1 VDRQEAV
8 QASEAHAFL
17 PGVPGPADTLP
28 TTVYKTERVL
38 PRNMLPA
45 DFYSVHREHAHP
57 PLVVMLVLTQL
68 SVGAFIVSLLVRAM
82 LAAGG
87 GVTRGLEIANAVFAL
102 ALGLAALGAST
113 LHLGRP
119 QYAFRALLGL
129 RTSWLSREILTFSA
143 FAGLAAAFAASYFAS
158 FPIGRLRTV
167 LSAGAA
173 LAGAAGVFCSVMVY
187 AATKRAHWRGS
198 VTGFK
203 FGLTA
208 VVLGTAAVAMVSSF
222 FTGVASRVLVPALMS
237 ATALKLLAEA
247 ATFRHLGDRHHSA
260 EKRAALLMKG
270 DLGRVTVWRFLFG
283 GVGGLVLPALGLLF
297 PPMPGWVPIVVFLL
311 LLAGELCE
319 RTLFFAAAP
328 ASKMPGGIG

>member
-1 VDRQEAV
+1 
-8 QASEAHAFL
+8 
-17 PGVPGPADTLP
+17 
-28 TTVYKTERVL
+28 
-38 PRNMLPA
+38 MLPA

-68 SVGAFIVSLLVRAM
+68 SVGAFIFSLLARAA

-119 QYAFRALLGL
+119 QYAFRAFLGL

-143 FAGLAAAFAASYFAS
+143 FAGLSAAFAASYFAP
-158 FPIGRLRTV
+158 FPIGRLRTA
-167 LSAGAA
+167 LSVGAA
-173 LAGAAGVFCSVMVY
+173 LAGAAGVFSSVMVY
-187 AATKRAHWRGS
+187 AATRRAHWRGS

-208 VVLGTAAVAMVSSF
+208 VVLGAAAVAMVSSF
-222 FTGVASRVLVPALMS
+222 FTEATARLLVPVMMASVAL
-237 ATALKLLAEA
+237 TLLAEA
-247 ATFRHLGDRHHSA
+247 STFRHLGDRHHSA
-260 EKRAALLMKG
+260 DKRAALLMKG
-270 DLGRVTVWRFLFG
+270 DLGRLTTWRFLCG
-283 GVGGLVLPALGLLF
+283 GVGGLVLPALGLLY
-297 PPMPGWVPIVVFLL
+297 PPTPAWVPVATFLL
-311 LLAGELCE
+311 LLAGELIE